1 MRRRV
6 FVPDRMVPSRL
17 RGEKRGRSCL
27 YLFWIFFFCFCG
39 TISSSSRGDIEHGQY
54 EERRTCARLSF
65 AKRRYVCC
73 FFSFF
78 SLSSFCS
85 SSYLH
90 TMVLVF
96 VFVSVAPLG
105 ASKIIRLYC
114 RDGWTAHERTHA
126 HETRGRGGQTERF
139 PSAPLRDN
147 RVLVFF
153 AICFYVASCL
163 AANIH

>member
-1 MRRRV
+1 
-6 FVPDRMVPSRL
+6 
-17 RGEKRGRSCL
+17 
-27 YLFWIFFFCFCG
+27 
-39 TISSSSRGDIEHGQY
+39 
-54 EERRTCARLSF
+54 
-65 AKRRYVCC
+65 
-73 FFSFF
+73 
-78 SLSSFCS
+78 
-85 SSYLH
+85 
-90 TMVLVF
+90 MVLVF

-153 AICFYVASCL
+153 AICFYVASRL